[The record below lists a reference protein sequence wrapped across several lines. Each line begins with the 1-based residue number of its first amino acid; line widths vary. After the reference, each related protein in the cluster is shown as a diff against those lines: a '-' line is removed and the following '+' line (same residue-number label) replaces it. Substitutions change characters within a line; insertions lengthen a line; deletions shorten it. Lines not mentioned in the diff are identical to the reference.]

1 MNQTDFASLDLP
13 DDLLKSVISLGYEQM
28 TPIQA
33 ESLPHILAGN
43 DVIGQAKTGSGKTAA
58 FGLGILQ
65 KLDTAHPDVQ
75 ALVLCPTRELAD
87 QVANAIRQL
96 ARTIPNIKLLTLSGG
111 MPFRSQ
117 ALSLEHGAHIIVGT
131 PGRIAKHLRKKT
143 VELKSLTTFILDEGD
158 RMLEM
163 GFQEQLDTIIE
174 YVPRKRQTLLFS
186 ATYPTEIQSIAK
198 RVMVNPVMVKVASTH
213 DSETI
218 QQHFY
223 KVSDNDHRLTALRLL
238 LMHNRPESTVI
249 FCTTRKDVI
258 TVADKLSNFGFNV
271 LELHGDLD
279 QRARDEA
286 LVRFSNKSVSVLVA
300 TDVASRGLDIESL
313 DAVINYHIALDVEVH
328 VHRIGRTGRAGSHGM
343 ACSLYS
349 EKEQRK
355 INQLEE
361 YLKQPIEPEPL
372 PPASALK
379 GRMIKP
385 PMATLKLTHGK
396 KQKMRA
402 GNILGALT
410 GDQGLSGDQVGKI
423 HIAETVSYV
432 AVTRDA
438 VALAIKTLSKATWK
452 GNPINAWLL
461 GDHR

>member
-1 MNQTDFASLDLP
+1 MSQSDFASLNLS
-13 DDLLKSVISLGYEQM
+13 DDLLKNVISLGYDKV

-33 ESLPHILAGN
+33 ESLPHILAGK

-65 KLDTAHPDVQ
+65 KLDVANPGVQ

-111 MPFRSQ
+111 MPFRTQVS
-117 ALSLEHGAHIIVGT
+117 SLEYGAHIIVGT

-143 VELKSLTTFILDEGD
+143 VTLSSLTTFILDEGD
-158 RMLEM
+158 RMLAM
-163 GFQEQLDTIIE
+163 GFQEQLDKIIQHL
-174 YVPRKRQTLLFS
+174 PKKRQTLLFS

-213 DSETI
+213 DSGTI

-223 KVSDNDHRLTALRLL
+223 QVTDNNHRLEALRLL

-249 FCTTRKDVI
+249 FCTTRKDVM
-258 TVADKLSNFGFNV
+258 TVARKLIDFGFNV
-271 LELHGDLD
+271 LELHGELD

-343 ACSLYS
+343 ACSLYG

-355 INQLEE
+355 IRQLEE
-361 YLKQPIEPEPL
+361 YLKQEITPEPL
-372 PPASALK
+372 PPSTVLENP
-379 GRMIKP
+379 MMTP
-385 PMATLKLTHGK
+385 PMATLKLKHGK
-396 KQKMRA
+396 KQKLRP

-410 GDQGLSGDQVGKI
+410 GENGLSGDQVGKI
-423 HIAETVSYV
+423 HIADNSSYV
-432 AVTRDA
+432 AVARDA
-438 VALAIKTLSKATWK
+438 VDLAIRTLSEATWK
-452 GNPINAWLL
+452 GNPIKAVLL
-461 GDHR
+461 S